1 MNSLFLLQFCCMIV
15 TISLALLVALSRFY
29 VKWVNKRYE
38 QSRKLLVLSMICLS
52 VHYFFQMRYGLRA
65 SGDDVG
71 MLANIIFYTPT
82 AFLVTCAIVNL
93 ECSRGDVC

>member
-71 MLANIIFYTPT
+71 MLANIIMYV
-82 AFLVTCAIVNL
+82 AAWNW
-93 ECSRGDVC
+93 